1 MLQECNGERERPK
14 PRNVAFSIPL
24 TASENPSRAA
34 VYWVPFSIVTVCWC
48 RSADVAGLG
57 TRRLESG
64 AKEDRG
70 SGELFHL
77 TPRKI
82 LRGSTVSVCVCVC
95 VLWDK
100 SWVSRVP
107 CKGKAGNNYCSKAE
121 NLAFREERQAG
132 ETGDVRW

>member
-48 RSADVAGLG
+48 RSADVASLG

-70 SGELFHL
+70 VGGVISSYPTKNIE
-77 TPRKI
+77 RKYCKCVC
-82 LRGSTVSVCVCVC
+82 VSVCSGIRAGFLMC
-95 VLWDK
+95 LA
-100 SWVSRVP
+100 RVRLEIIIVR
-107 CKGKAGNNYCSKAE
+107 KRKIWRSGRRG
-121 NLAFREERQAG
+121 RQG
-132 ETGDVRW
+132 RRGM